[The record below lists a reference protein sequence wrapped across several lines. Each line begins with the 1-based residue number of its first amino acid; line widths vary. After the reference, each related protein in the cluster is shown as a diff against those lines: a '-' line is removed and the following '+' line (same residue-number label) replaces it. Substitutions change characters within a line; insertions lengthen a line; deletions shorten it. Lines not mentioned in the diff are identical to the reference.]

1 MHKILTLT
9 LPAVAICLSSCV
21 NEPSRYKN
29 SGEVASI
36 WQRSPQYSV
45 APPARRYTEANQA
58 TNRAPSR
65 PSSTAAYNTYTG
77 INRYGS
83 VPTPPRNSYQY
94 PYSPPRLSAV
104 APRSNNQQPSASS
117 EPADRQPP
125 QERRLSPDL
134 DNMPPAG
141 GYETREA
148 VGSNAENLA
157 STKRNETPAQ
167 SGSFSH
173 LPMAVPVP
181 GKSGY
186 VSLPAPYTNSPEIDV
201 RGIPPGT
208 PVEIPDSNNPGK
220 TIQFRVP

>member
-36 WQRSPQYSV
+36 WQRSPQYST
-45 APPARRYTEANQA
+45 ASPARRYTEANESY
-58 TNRAPSR
+58 TRAPSR
-65 PSSTAAYNTYTG
+65 PTSTAAYNTYTG
-77 INRYGS
+77 VNRYGS
-83 VPTPPRNSYQY
+83 VPPPPRGSYQY
-94 PYSPPRLSAV
+94 PYDPPRLSAA
-104 APRSNNQQPSASS
+104 APRQSGAPSASS
-117 EPADRQPP
+117 EPATSPP
-125 QERRLSPDL
+125 QERRLSPALED
-134 DNMPPAG
+134 MPAG
-141 GYETREA
+141 GFETREA
-148 VGSNAENLA
+148 VGNNTESLA
-157 STKRNETPAQ
+157 STKREAPPAKKN
-167 SGSFSH
+167 SFSH
-173 LPMAVPVP
+173 LPLAVPVP